1 MRQFI
6 IEHEGTLDESSTTY
20 DDLIDSLPLDEV
32 AESSG
37 SASYTTYRIS
47 DASEVFL

>member
-6 IEHEGTLDESSTTY
+6 IKHKGTPDESSTTY
-20 DDLIDSLPLDEV
+20 DDLIDSLPLDKV

-37 SASYTTYRIS
+37 SASYTTYRIL
-47 DASEVFL
+47 DASKVFL